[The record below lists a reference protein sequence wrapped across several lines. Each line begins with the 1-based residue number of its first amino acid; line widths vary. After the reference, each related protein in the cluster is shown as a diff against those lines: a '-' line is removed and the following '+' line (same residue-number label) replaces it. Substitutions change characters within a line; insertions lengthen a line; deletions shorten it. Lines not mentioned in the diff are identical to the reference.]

1 MNVLESGDWT
11 RLSESIGDSSLPA
24 FSCEGL
30 VPYLPPKNEREV
42 FFDCIQQT
50 LAVTGGAFV
59 TTDISFRKQ
68 RNRISA
74 ASPIRKRLLEAIR
87 VITEGRNVAENA
99 FESYDEASTIL
110 ARHNLT
116 AQWVRQADVIPLR
129 ALRSPAISAREELG
143 LNEVWVIRRR
153 S

>member
-1 MNVLESGDWT
+1 M
-11 RLSESIGDSSLPA
+11 
-24 FSCEGL
+24 
-30 VPYLPPKNEREV
+30 
-42 FFDCIQQT
+42 
-50 LAVTGGAFV
+50 

-129 ALRSPAISAREELG
+129 DLRSPAISAREELG